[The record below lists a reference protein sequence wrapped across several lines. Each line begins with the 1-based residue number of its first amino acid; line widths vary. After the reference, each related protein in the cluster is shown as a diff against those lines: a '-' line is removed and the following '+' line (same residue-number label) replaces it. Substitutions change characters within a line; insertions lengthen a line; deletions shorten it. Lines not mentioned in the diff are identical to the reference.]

1 MDQNEPKSNVS
12 RSLAFGLLG
21 YRVGRV
27 AFETQAGDRL
37 GATQVTIGGVHMRYS
52 VPVGRILYSLI
63 FLMASVGHFSQG
75 TINYAAAQGVPLA
88 AVAVPV
94 SGILALLGGLSVALG
109 YKAKWGA
116 GLLALF
122 LIPVTV
128 MLHNFW
134 AIQDPAT
141 AQMHQVM
148 FLKNV
153 SMLGGALLIF
163 NFGSGPLSV
172 DAWQR
177 VRTARAVQGN
187 EKVAA

>member
-1 MDQNEPKSNVS
+1 MKVS
-12 RSLAFGLLG
+12 VLLG
-21 YRVGRV
+21 RV
-27 AFETQAGDRL
+27 
-37 GATQVTIGGVHMRYS
+37 
-52 VPVGRILYSLI
+52 LYSLI
-63 FLMASVGHFSQG
+63 FVMASLGHFSAG
-75 TINYAAAQGVPLA
+75 TINYAAAHGVPLA
-88 AVAVPV
+88 SVAVPA

-148 FLKNV
+148 FLKNI

-177 VRTARAVQGN
+177 VRPARAVQGN

>member
-1 MDQNEPKSNVS
+1 MKVS
-12 RSLAFGLLG
+12 
-21 YRVGRV
+21 VV
-27 AFETQAGDRL
+27 
-37 GATQVTIGGVHMRYS
+37 
-52 VPVGRILYSLI
+52 VGRILYSLI
-63 FLMASVGHFSQG
+63 FLMASLGHFSQG

-88 AVAVPV
+88 TVAVPL
-94 SGILALLGGLSVALG
+94 SGALALLGGLSVALG

-116 GLLALF
+116 GLLVLF
-122 LIPVTV
+122 LLPVTL

-134 AIQDPAT
+134 AMQDPAA

-153 SMLGGALLIF
+153 SMLGGALLIL
-163 NFGSGPLSV
+163 NFGSGPLSL

-177 VRTARAVQGN
+177 VRPARTVQRS